1 MKTSITIALSL
12 VCAAA
17 AVRAQNLA
25 AYQGVINGQSP
36 YYYNTLDNTLAP
48 ATGTGTFGATA
59 GATYASDYF
68 GNANRAVNFAASSD
82 QLLYG
87 TGGNI
92 ISGSGTATPVGSLS
106 LLFET
111 PATFGSTMYLF
122 SNSDTS
128 GSQLA
133 VTLLSGTLNVK
144 INNKTFTAPT
154 TGSAFPTLAAGT
166 WYYLALTW
174 DCNGTAVGVNG
185 FNYYLG
191 QAGQASIAYT
201 GFMQRGGTGNFS
213 SSSGTIGDGGA
224 FVLSGHQTS
233 ATGGFTG
240 GAVDELATWNTQL
253 TSTQINSQFGALI
266 QPVPEPSALAL
277 CGAGGLFMLFRNR
290 RRSQNSKT
298 GVR

>member
-1 MKTSITIALSL
+1 LSDY
-12 VCAAA
+12 
-17 AVRAQNLA
+17 QN
-25 AYQGVINGQSP
+25 VINSQSP

-48 ATGTGTFGATA
+48 TVGTGTFSATSGATP
-59 GATYASDYF
+59 ATDYF
-68 GNANRAVNFAASSD
+68 GNANDAVSFAASND
-82 QLLYG
+82 QLLYA

-154 TGSAFPTLAAGT
+154 TGSAFPTLSAST

-174 DCNGTAVGVNG
+174 DCNGTTTGVNG

-191 QAGQASIAYT
+191 QAGQSSIAYT

-213 SSSGTIGDGGA
+213 SSSGTIGNGGN
-224 FVLSGHQTS
+224 FVLSGHQS
-233 ATGGFTG
+233 SQTGGFTDG
-240 GAVDELATWNTQL
+240 VADELATWNTEL
-253 TSTQINSQFGALI
+253 TSGQINSQFAALEA
-266 QPVPEPSALAL
+266 VPEPSTIALI
-277 CGAGGLFMLFRNR
+277 GMSGLLVIVWSRCFGCAVAKKRN
-290 RRSQNSKT
+290 
-298 GVR
+298 

>member
-12 VCAAA
+12 VFAAA
-17 AVRAQNLA
+17 AVRAQNLS

-48 ATGTGTFGATA
+48 ATGMGTFGATA

-68 GNANRAVNFAASSD
+68 GNASSAVTFATSTD
-82 QLLYG
+82 QLSYG

-144 INNKTFTAPT
+144 INNKTFAAPT
-154 TGSAFPTLAAGT
+154 TGSAFPTLDAST

-174 DCNGTAVGVNG
+174 DCNGTVVGVNG

-191 QAGQASIAYT
+191 QAGQASIVDV

-213 SSSGTIGDGGA
+213 SSSGTIGNGGA

-233 ATGGFTG
+233 QTGGFTG
-240 GAVDELATWNTQL
+240 GVVDELATWSYELSSDQV
-253 TSTQINSQFGALI
+253 NSQFNALI
-266 QPVPEPSALAL
+266 TSVPEPSAIALGGLGGLLAL
-277 CGAGGLFMLFRNR
+277 FQFRKQT
-290 RRSQNSKT
+290 RS
-298 GVR
+298 R